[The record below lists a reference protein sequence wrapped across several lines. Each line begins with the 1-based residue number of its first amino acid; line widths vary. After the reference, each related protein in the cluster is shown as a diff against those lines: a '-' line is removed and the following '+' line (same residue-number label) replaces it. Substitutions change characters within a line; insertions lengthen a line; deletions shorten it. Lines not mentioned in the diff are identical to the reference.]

1 MTCHLVFLLTKNIFD
16 LYCESAARCLFLF
29 PKSVLIGIFYWK
41 PSWMV
46 VQCVVYATI
55 ARFWIV
61 YKSWIYKT
69 VTIRYICLK
78 KENWCRSDSMA
89 PYKRFR
95 TNNRRKKCSNRDF
108 GGKQCISNS
117 LKNKC
122 DFAIIWLFT
131 PRLLKP

>member
-69 VTIRYICLK
+69 VTIRSVFK
-78 KENWCRSDSMA
+78 KKTDVDQILWLLTKDLG
-89 PYKRFR
+89 PIIGG
-95 TNNRRKKCSNRDF
+95 KKCSNRDF
-108 GGKQCISNS
+108 GGQQCISNS

-131 PRLLKP
+131 PRLL